1 MEGRRARNVLRSSEN
16 VLRAVLS
23 PFSSSTHPYT
33 HTRHT
38 LSSDKVFQPPFYHG
52 RAEALLSNYRAA
64 TALQFSPPCS
74 GWYTWQTPVSSRACR
89 ANRLPFRSDNSK
101 VLQCG
106 AGPRARQGAST
117 QVEKRWGCG
126 WQFSE
131 DPPKDSILLH
141 HLHPWKKPT
150 LLCKPGT

>member
-64 TALQFSPPCS
+64 TALQLS
-74 GWYTWQTPVSSRACR
+74 TPGGKELNWAMSLTSML
-89 ANRLPFRSDNSK
+89 RLVHLADTCQ
-101 VLQCG
+101 LQSL
-106 AGPRARQGAST
+106 QGQQAAF
-117 QVEKRWGCG
+117 QV
-126 WQFSE
+126 
-131 DPPKDSILLH
+131 
-141 HLHPWKKPT
+141 
-150 LLCKPGT
+150 